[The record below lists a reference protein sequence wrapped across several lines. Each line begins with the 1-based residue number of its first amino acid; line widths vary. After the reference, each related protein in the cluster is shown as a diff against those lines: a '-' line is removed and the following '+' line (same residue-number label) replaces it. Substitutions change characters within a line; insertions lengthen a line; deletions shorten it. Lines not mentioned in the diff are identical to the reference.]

1 MIKSRTCSVL
11 VLITAILVPVMS
23 HAEPPELVVLRQQ
36 YEKLLADRVTKIYDD
51 GVRQLND
58 SYVGGVDRSIAEAKA
73 AGDLQ
78 LVLALETEKKS
89 ISHNEAFPTDDT
101 QAVAPLKKLRP
112 IYRIQLAK
120 LDEQRAT
127 AQLALITPYVAK
139 LKQVE
144 ATLTKSDRVDDAK
157 TVLGY
162 RESLGGSPSVNM
174 VGVSRPVTA
183 GEFTNTLGMKFVP
196 VSGINVLFCI
206 HETRRKDY
214 AVFAADV
221 PVGDSVWKTE
231 DMYGVPLEDKDN
243 LPVFGV
249 GYEDAVAFCS
259 WLSKKEGKTYR
270 IPTDREWSYAA
281 GIGHK
286 EKWTKGTTPET
297 RNGQKA
303 GDYPWGKNYPPKTS
317 DQAGN
322 YADTARHEKFANDPF
337 ISTYT
342 DGFTALAPVMSFK
355 PNEQGI
361 YDMGGNVWEWVE
373 DWWNSKKAEHVL
385 RGGSWITSSSDE
397 MRTSKRTTSDH
408 PGIRYYHAY
417 GFRVVLEK
425 P

>member
-144 ATLTKSDRVDDAK
+144 ATLTKADRVEDAK
-157 TVLGY
+157 AVLGY
-162 RESLGGSPSVNM
+162 RESLGGSPSVSM

-214 AVFAADV
+214 AVFAAEV
-221 PVGDSVWKTE
+221 PPGDSEWKTE
-231 DMYGVPLEDKDN
+231 NMAGVPLEDMDN

-249 GYEDAVAFCS
+249 KYDDAVAYCS

-270 IPTDREWSYAA
+270 LPTDREWSYAA

-286 EKWTKGTTPET
+286 EKWTKGTTPEM
-297 RNGQKA
+297 RDHLKA
-303 GDYPWGKNYPPKTS
+303 GDFPWGKNFPPKST

-322 YADTARHEKFANDPF
+322 YGDTSRHEKFPLDPF
-337 ISTYT
+337 LSDYT
-342 DGFTALAPVMSFK
+342 DGFTTLAPVMSFK
-355 PNEQGI
+355 PNEQGL
-361 YDMGGNVWEWVE
+361 YDMGGNVCEWVE
-373 DWWNSKKAEHVL
+373 DWLNSKKAEHVL
-385 RGGSWITSSSDE
+385 RGGCWHSSSRDE
-397 MRTSKRTTSDH
+397 LRTSARATL
-408 PGIRYYHAY
+408 PGGIGYYHSF